1 MTDIKKK
8 KKKIFRCESHKAAVV
23 EPMQL
28 IGLCK
33 ELISARAQVSRFHGR
48 GFRWMENILNGSQ
61 FTNGL
66 E

>member
-1 MTDIKKK
+1 MTDIKKKK

-33 ELISARAQVSRFHGR
+33 ELISARAQVSRFHGQGLDEWR
-48 GFRWMENILNGSQ
+48 IFWMVHSSLMD
-61 FTNGL
+61 
-66 E
+66 

>member
-1 MTDIKKK
+1 MTDIKNL

-48 GFRWMENILNGSQ
+48 GLDEWRIFWMVHSSLMD
-61 FTNGL
+61 
-66 E
+66 